1 MASTPSDDT
10 VSASPAS
17 TPGETAAAIKAVH
30 SGSFLSRLTTGTGAF
45 DLVGR
50 RRYYYVFST
59 FLVVASILLMLLRGF
74 HLGTD
79 FAGGTTL
86 TFVPSAGASS
96 VPNSQVTE
104 VLDKAIGAGNVESV
118 QTLGGK
124 TIQATLKAL
133 TESQVVGGKTA
144 LNTAFTP
151 VGGVSASDVSST
163 WGAQISQRAI
173 LAVIIFLVLV
183 GIFIW
188 VRYEKRVAAGAVLS
202 TLHDVIV
209 TAGIYALAGFEVTP
223 ATVIGLL
230 TILGF
235 SLYDTV
241 VVYDKVQENAKGMTS
256 LLRRTYPETAN
267 LALNQTIMRSLNT
280 SLIALL
286 PVAGLLVAGIAV
298 LGGGTL
304 KDLALVLLVG
314 MLVGA
319 YSSLFVAVPIAVD
332 LKIREPAIK
341 AHTAR
346 VLAKRKADGTM
357 VDADGDLVGHKYLP
371 GNEPKRRTSV
381 GVPAFAGASGLKPG
395 AAPKPGVRP
404 QRSGRSTGSSPITA
418 RAPGSAPVARAAAAS
433 PVGKAA
439 AGSARPAVARQ
450 SALTP
455 PAASPVTVT
464 ESVTEPVSTT
474 QPVSRTDPGNKA
486 EPVAVTES
494 HATAPVAEPAPPRA
508 GSSPIGTG
516 ATRGSGRP
524 VAAKPARPAGKAAR
538 PTGKRG
544 R

>member
-1 MASTPSDDT
+1 MATTTTHSTT
-10 VSASPAS
+10 GAS
-17 TPGETAAAIKAVH
+17 PGETAAAIKAAH
-30 SGSFLSRLTTGTGAF
+30 SGSFMSRLTTGTGAF

-50 RRYYYVFST
+50 RRYYYMLSG
-59 FLVVASILLMLLRGF
+59 FLVVGSILVMLLRGF

-86 TFVPSAGASS
+86 TFVPGADASTVS
-96 VPNSQVTE
+96 NSQVTE
-104 VLDKAIGAGNVESV
+104 VLDKAVGAGNVEAV

-124 TIQATLKAL
+124 TVQATLKAL
-133 TESQVVGGKTA
+133 TEPQVVAGKSA
-144 LNTAFTP
+144 LNTAFAP

-183 GIFIW
+183 GVFIW
-188 VRYEKRVAAGAVLS
+188 IRYEKRVAAGAVLS
-202 TLHDVIV
+202 TLHDVVV

-332 LKIREPAIK
+332 LKIREPAIRS
-341 AHTAR
+341 HTAR
-346 VLAKRKADGTM
+346 VLAKRRADGVM

-371 GNEPKRRTSV
+371 GNEPARRSAV
-381 GVPAFAGASGLKPG
+381 GVPAVAVASGLKPS

-404 QRSGRSTGSSPITA
+404 QRS
-418 RAPGSAPVARAAAAS
+418 
-433 PVGKAA
+433 
-439 AGSARPAVARQ
+439 ARPSSGKTASQVP
-450 SALTP
+450 LKP
-455 PAASPVTVT
+455 PAASPVAVTVPESSSVAEPSTVT
-464 ESVTEPVSTT
+464 EATT
-474 QPVSRTDPGNKA
+474 VGASRTPGRSA
-486 EPVAVTES
+486 
-494 HATAPVAEPAPPRA
+494 
-508 GSSPIGTG
+508 
-516 ATRGSGRP
+516 
-524 VAAKPARPAGKAAR
+524 AAKPVKPAGKAAR

>member
-1 MASTPSDDT
+1 MATPPSNRSL
-10 VSASPAS
+10 SASPTS
-17 TPGETAAAIKAVH
+17 SPGETAAAIKAAH
-30 SGSFLSRLTTGTGAF
+30 SGSFMSRLTTGTGAF

-50 RRYYYVFST
+50 RRYYYLLSG
-59 FLVVASILLMLLRGF
+59 FLVVGSILVMLVRGF

-86 TFVPSAGASS
+86 TFVPSAGAGS
-96 VPNSQVTE
+96 VPNSQVTQ
-104 VLDKAIGAGNVESV
+104 VLDKAVGAGNVESV
-118 QTLGGK
+118 QTLSGK
-124 TIQATLKAL
+124 TIKATLKTL
-133 TESQVVGGKTA
+133 TETQVVGGKTA

-173 LAVIIFLVLV
+173 LAVIIFLILV
-183 GIFIW
+183 GAFIW
-188 VRYEKRVAAGAVLS
+188 IRYEKRVAAGAVLS
-202 TLHDVIV
+202 TLHDVVV

-286 PVAGLLVAGIAV
+286 PVAGLLVAGLAV

-332 LKIREPAIK
+332 LKIREPAIR

-346 VLAKRKADGTM
+346 VLAKRRADGTM

-371 GNEPKRRTSV
+371 GNEPTRRTAV
-381 GVPAFAGASGLKPG
+381 GMPAAAASGLKPG
-395 AAPKPGVRP
+395 AAPKPGARP
-404 QRSGRSTGSSPITA
+404 QRSGRPSTGSSPITA
-418 RAPGSAPVARAAAAS
+418 RATASAPAVGRASAS
-433 PVGKAA
+433 PMGKTA
-439 AGSARPAVARQ
+439 SASGPRPVLAKQ
-450 SALTP
+450 SPLKP

-464 ESVTEPVSTT
+464 EPVTETAQKS
-474 QPVSRTDPGNKA
+474 QPVAPT
-486 EPVAVTES
+486 EPETAAVAT
-494 HATAPVAEPAPPRA
+494 EPAPSRS
-508 GSSPIGTG
+508 GSSPISTSGTR
-516 ATRGSGRP
+516 APARSA
-524 VAAKPARPAGKAAR
+524 AAKPARPAGKAAR

>member
-1 MASTPSDDT
+1 MASTSDST
-10 VSASPAS
+10 VDAVQGGAAGQ

-30 SGSFLSRLTTGTGAF
+30 AGSFMSRLTTGTGAF

-50 RRYYYVFST
+50 RRYYYALST
-59 FLVVASILLMLLRGF
+59 FLVVGSIVVMLVRGF

-86 TFVPSAGASS
+86 TFVPSAGAAA

-104 VLDKAIGAGNVESV
+104 VLGKALGASNVEQV

-133 TESQVVGGKTA
+133 TEPQVVAGKAA

-183 GIFIW
+183 GVFIW
-188 VRYEKRVAAGAVLS
+188 IRYEKRVAAGAVLS
-202 TLHDVIV
+202 TLHDVVV

-286 PVAGLLVAGIAV
+286 PVAGLLVAGVAV

-332 LKIREPAIK
+332 LKIREPAIR

-346 VLAKRKADGTM
+346 VLAKRRQDGVL
-357 VDADGDLVGHKYLP
+357 VDADGDLVGRKYLP

-381 GVPAFAGASGLKPG
+381 GVRAFAGASPLKPG

-404 QRSGRSTGSSPITA
+404 QRPGRPSTGSSPITA
-418 RAPGSAPVARAAAAS
+418 RGAGSTPAVGRAAATPAGKGRGGSGGRPLVAQQTPLKPPSAS
-433 PVGKAA
+433 PI
-439 AGSARPAVARQ
+439 
-450 SALTP
+450 
-455 PAASPVTVT
+455 TVT
-464 ESVTEPVSTT
+464 EPETAAVVPEPTP
-474 QPVSRTDPGNKA
+474 QRT
-486 EPVAVTES
+486 
-494 HATAPVAEPAPPRA
+494 
-508 GSSPIGTG
+508 GSSPAGAAGTRAPVRSAA
-516 ATRGSGRP
+516 AT
-524 VAAKPARPAGKAAR
+524 PARPSGKVAR

>member
-1 MASTPSDDT
+1 MASTTNDST
-10 VSASPAS
+10 VNA
-17 TPGETAAAIKAVH
+17 TPGETAAAIKAAH
-30 SGSFLSRLTTGTGAF
+30 SGSFMSRLTTGTGAF

-50 RRYYYVFST
+50 RRYYYMFST
-59 FLVVASILLMLLRGF
+59 VLVVGSILLMLLRGF

-86 TFVPSAGASS
+86 TFVPSAGAAS
-96 VPNSQVTE
+96 VSNSQVTE
-104 VLDKAIGAGNVESV
+104 VLDRATGGGNVEAV
-118 QTLGGK
+118 QTLSGK
-124 TIQATLKAL
+124 TIVATLKAL
-133 TESQVVGGKTA
+133 TEQEVVAGKSA

-163 WGAQISQRAI
+163 WGAQISNRAI

-188 VRYEKRVAAGAVLS
+188 IRYEKRVAVGAVLS
-202 TLHDVIV
+202 TLHDVVV

-332 LKIREPAIK
+332 LKIREPAIR

-346 VLAKRKADGTM
+346 VLAKRKADGIM

-371 GNEPKRRTSV
+371 GNEPVRR
-381 GVPAFAGASGLKPG
+381 PASSTRAAGSTPVFAAASGLKPG
-395 AAPKPGVRP
+395 AAPKPGARP
-404 QRSGRSTGSSPITA
+404 QRVGRP
-418 RAPGSAPVARAAAAS
+418 
-433 PVGKAA
+433 A
-439 AGSARPAVARQ
+439 AGKPLTTKPVVPYARG
-450 SALTP
+450 LKP
-455 PAASPVTVT
+455 PAAT
-464 ESVTEPVSTT
+464 
-474 QPVSRTDPGNKA
+474 
-486 EPVAVTES
+486 PVAVTEPVIDQ
-494 HATAPVAEPAPPRA
+494 ATATEPSSVADSGSARV
-508 GSSPIGTG
+508 GSSPIASGPIASGPIASGTRTP
-516 ATRGSGRP
+516 ARAP
-524 VAAKPARPAGKAAR
+524 AAKPGRPAGKAAR

>member
-1 MASTPSDDT
+1 MATTTTDSTAE
-10 VSASPAS
+10 AS
-17 TPGETAAAIKAVH
+17 PGETAAAIKAVH
-30 SGSFLSRLTTGTGAF
+30 SGSFMSRLTTGTGAF

-50 RRYYYVFST
+50 RRYYYLLSGV
-59 FLVVASILLMLLRGF
+59 LVVGSILVMLVRGF

-86 TFVPSAGASS
+86 TFVPGSGASAVS
-96 VPNSQVTE
+96 NSQVTE

-133 TESQVVGGKTA
+133 TEPQVAGGKAA
-144 LNTAFTP
+144 LNAAFNPT
-151 VGGVSASDVSST
+151 GGVSASDVSST

-188 VRYEKRVAAGAVLS
+188 IRYEKRVAAGAVLS
-202 TLHDVIV
+202 TLHDVVV
-209 TAGIYALAGFEVTP
+209 TAGIYAVAGFEVTP

-286 PVAGLLVAGIAV
+286 PVAGLLVAGVAV

-346 VLAKRKADGTM
+346 VLAKRRADGVM

-371 GNEPKRRTSV
+371 GNEPVRRSAV
-381 GVPAFAGASGLKPG
+381 GVPAVATAAGLKAG

-404 QRSGRSTGSSPITA
+404 QRPGRPSTAKVSTP
-418 RAPGSAPVARAAAAS
+418 
-433 PVGKAA
+433 A
-439 AGSARPAVARQ
+439 AGRAQGTPVTQ
-450 SALTP
+450 TPLKP
-455 PAASPVTVT
+455 PAATPVTPT
-464 ESVTEPVSTT
+464 S
-474 QPVSRTDPGNKA
+474 DA
-486 EPVAVTES
+486 EPSVP
-494 HATAPVAEPAPPRA
+494 TAAPASASAPRRQA
-508 GSSPIGTG
+508 GST
-516 ATRGSGRP
+516 P
-524 VAAKPARPAGKAAR
+524 VKSAKPAGKAAR

>member
-1 MASTPSDDT
+1 MAPTRTDPAEADA
-10 VSASPAS
+10 ASHDEAVRLS
-17 TPGETAAAIKAVH
+17 KAMH

-45 DLVGR
+45 DLIGR
-50 RRYYYVFST
+50 RRYYYMFSG
-59 FLVVASILLMLLRGF
+59 FLVVASIVIIVFRGF

-86 TFVPSAGASS
+86 TFVPNSGAAAVSTDA
-96 VPNSQVTE
+96 VTQ
-104 VLDKAIGAGNVESV
+104 VLDRAVGTGNVETV

-124 TIQATLKAL
+124 TLQATLKAL
-133 TESQVVGGKTA
+133 TEQQVAAGKAA
-144 LNTAFTP
+144 LVSAFHPT
-151 VGGVSASDVSST
+151 GGVSASDVSST
-163 WGAQISQRAI
+163 WGAQISNRAI
-173 LAVIIFLVLV
+173 LAVVIFLVAV
-183 GIFIW
+183 GLFIW
-188 VRYEKRVAAGAVLS
+188 IRYEKRVAIGAVLS
-202 TLHDVIV
+202 TLHDVLV

-319 YSSLFVAVPIAVD
+319 YSSIFVAVPIAVD
-332 LKIREPAIK
+332 LKIRETTIK
-341 AHTAR
+341 SHTAR
-346 VLAKRKADGTM
+346 VLAKRRSDGVI
-357 VDADGDLVGHKYLP
+357 VDADGDPVGHKRSP
-371 GNEPKRRTSV
+371 GVARP
-381 GVPAFAGASGLKPG
+381 PASPAAVAPSISGLKAG
-395 AAPKPGVRP
+395 AAPRPGVKP
-404 QRSGRSTGSSPITA
+404 QR
-418 RAPGSAPVARAAAAS
+418 PG
-433 PVGKAA
+433 
-439 AGSARPAVARQ
+439 RPAT
-450 SALTP
+450 LTP
-455 PAASPVTVT
+455 PAPTPVTLT
-464 ESVTEPVSTT
+464 P
-474 QPVSRTDPGNKA
+474 PAN
-486 EPVAVTES
+486 
-494 HATAPVAEPAPPRA
+494 APVPAPAARTSGKGNRPSSRA
-508 GSSPIGTG
+508 I
-516 ATRGSGRP
+516 
-524 VAAKPARPAGKAAR
+524 R